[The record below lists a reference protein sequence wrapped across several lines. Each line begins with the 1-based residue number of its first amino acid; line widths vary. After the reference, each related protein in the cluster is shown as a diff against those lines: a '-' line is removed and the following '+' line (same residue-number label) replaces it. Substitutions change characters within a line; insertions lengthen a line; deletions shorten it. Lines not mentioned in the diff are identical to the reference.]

1 MKINNKDLFRSI
13 GDIDDRFVS
22 EVLEEGLESSV
33 VKMDK
38 KSSSGKILKFA
49 KVYLPAAAGLLIA
62 VVCIKTFVQFG
73 SSQSANTAS
82 SGDSAAPMASYSS
95 EAAAE
100 CAEEEMDSVMSENSA
115 EMAAT
120 ESLDISGEKE
130 NAEAAVAGAGEEP
143 REPSIGMPNPF
154 IECKDLDEAAR
165 IAGFELAFPAWITE
179 KQTMYVNAI
188 EGSLIQI
195 IVYDE
200 NGEEV
205 YRVRKGG
212 LENISGDYNTYDYCE
227 SFEGDGYVGE
237 IRGGSVDAISCAEWS
252 DQEFN
257 YSITTGD
264 EPMTAGHM
272 MEMIEAF
279 MAENG
284 K

>member
-22 EVLEEGLESSV
+22 EVLEEGLEAGA
-33 VKMDK
+33 VKTEK
-38 KSSSGKILKFA
+38 KSSSGKIYKFA

-62 VVCIKTFVQFG
+62 VVCIKTFMQTG

-82 SGDSAAPMASYSS
+82 SDSSAPMASYSS

-100 CAEEEMDSVMSENSA
+100 CNEAEMDAVMCENSA
-115 EMAAT
+115 ET
-120 ESLDISGEKE
+120 
-130 NAEAAVAGAGEEP
+130 AAVESIDPSYGKDSEEATTAGAGEEP

-154 IECKDLDEAAR
+154 VECKDLKEAER
-165 IAGFELAFPAWITE
+165 IAGFDLAFPAWITE
-179 KQTMYVNAI
+179 KQTMYINAI

-212 LENISGDYNTYDYCE
+212 LENISGDYNTYDYSE
-227 SFEGDGYVGE
+227 ILEGDGYIGE
-237 IRGGSVDAISCAEWS
+237 LRGDSEDAIYCAEWS

-264 EPMTAGHM
+264 EPMTAVDM

-284 K
+284 R